1 MGRNHHHVVKFPSNS
16 GDCTN
21 CENLCR
27 CVGRGLTT
35 TDLKDL
41 QGITAI
47 PKLFKRGQRLFREGE
62 PLNYLYMVRS
72 GAVKT
77 YKVLSAGDE
86 QILDFH
92 LPGTMIGFD
101 AISNDTYNSHAT
113 ALDTTCVCAFR
124 FDTMADVFRRSLNT
138 QKAFLKLVSTAI
150 NHEQR
155 LLITLGS
162 KAATQRIAGFLEML
176 STYHRDRGFSAT
188 QFSLPMSRTDIAN
201 YLSLAVETVSRTL
214 TKMQRD
220 GTVELSRNEIAILD
234 LPRLQQLANDP
245 DKEFIAANSG

>member
-1 MGRNHHHVVKFPSNS
+1 MGRQHHVVKFPHNI

-21 CENLCR
+21 CENLQR
-27 CVGRGLTT
+27 CVGKGLTSS
-35 TDLKDL
+35 DLKDL
-41 QGITAI
+41 QGITAL
-47 PKLFKRGQRLFREGE
+47 PKLFKRGQRLFREGD
-62 PLNYLYMVRS
+62 PLNYLFMVRS

-92 LPGTMIGFD
+92 LPGAMIGFD
-101 AISNDTYNSHAT
+101 ALTNNIYNSHAT

-138 QKAFLKLVSTAI
+138 QKAFLRLISTAI

-162 KAATQRIAGFLEML
+162 KAATQRIAAFLEML
-176 STYHRDRGFSAT
+176 SSYHRDRGYSAT

-220 GTVELSRNEIAILD
+220 GTIDLSRNEISILD
-234 LPRLQQLANDP
+234 LPRLQQMANDP
-245 DKEFIAANSG
+245 DKELIAVSG